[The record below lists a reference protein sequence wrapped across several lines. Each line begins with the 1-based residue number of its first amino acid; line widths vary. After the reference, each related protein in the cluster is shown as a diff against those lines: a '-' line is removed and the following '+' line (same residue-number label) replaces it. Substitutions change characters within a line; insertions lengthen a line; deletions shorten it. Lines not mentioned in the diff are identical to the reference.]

1 MSSTAA
7 WIILVVAALVEI
19 AWAVGLKYTDN
30 WTRLWPSVFVVASYL
45 LGLYLLSLPMTRLPA
60 GTAYS
65 VWVGIGSIGV
75 TLLGI
80 VLFGESASPARLL
93 CIGLIV
99 AGVAGLKLL
108 EG

>member
-1 MSSTAA
+1 MSTTTA
-7 WIILVVAALVEI
+7 WIVLVIAALVEI
-19 AWAVGLKYTDN
+19 AWAVGLKYTGN
-30 WTRLWPSVFVVASYL
+30 WTRLGPSVFVVVAYL
-45 LGLYLLSLPMTRLPA
+45 VGLYLLSLPMTRLPA

-93 CIGLIV
+93 CIGLIL
-99 AGVAGLKLL
+99 AGVVGLKVLD
-108 EG
+108 